1 MIILHHIHP
10 VVCRSQPSN
19 HFLCPLDHVFAGIMP
34 SDAMHHFICGHAPY
48 HHGILSADPVSLPTA
63 GVFNCRVE
71 LFAHLQI
78 KHSFEKEKSTWEMKL
93 P

>member
-1 MIILHHIHP
+1 MASLFSADTFYP
-10 VVCRSQPSN
+10 E
-19 HFLCPLDHVFAGIMP
+19 MP
-34 SDAMHHFICGHAPY
+34 C
-48 HHGILSADPVSLPTA
+48 ILSADPVSLPTA